1 MTMRIIERYED
12 GLRIEAGFYDDANA
26 GAGLPPLSRTE
37 RAVLTLGALAAF
49 GTLVFIGGL
58 VVLALL

>member
-37 RAVLTLGALAAF
+37 RAVSPSARSPPSGPWSLSAAS
-49 GTLVFIGGL
+49 
-58 VVLALL
+58 